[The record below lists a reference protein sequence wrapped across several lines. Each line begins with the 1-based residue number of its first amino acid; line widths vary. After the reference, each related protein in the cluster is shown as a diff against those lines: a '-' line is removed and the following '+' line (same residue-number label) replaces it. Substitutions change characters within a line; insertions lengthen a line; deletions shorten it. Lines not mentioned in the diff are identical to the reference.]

1 MVRLSAIRVALLA
14 LAIAAVHAPI
24 ATAGQQTVEPA
35 DAEARSFA
43 TSNGGWSSSVD
54 YGGLACTP
62 GVTCPP
68 ATPSYRPSGGTGGA
82 ADGHLRDT
90 FGTLLGV
97 LATTTISWSSPS
109 FVAPAA
115 VDAASL
121 SVALR
126 PQIASLNAIGTVVYR
141 PRLIDVADG
150 TRSVVIAD
158 VPLTAASASFS
169 TRTTPLAA
177 GSVVPGRTYRLQLDI
192 AFTNSVSAVT
202 SGNVDLDDVALTLSS
217 LAAPSSLTASVPAT
231 GALRVT
237 GAVDPQGVDTDVVV
251 DYGATTAYGTT
262 TTAVTIPGS
271 ATGTQPFTVP
281 LSGLT
286 AGATYHYRV
295 RATNA
300 DGTVETTDATFVAP
314 TPPSDAAPS
323 VAGAANSRTRTVT
336 FARAADV
343 AAATVEAVDGGSA
356 VVASAADGDGDG
368 EVALTLPDADGSYG
382 VRVVRESDREL
393 RATSAAVPV
402 TLDRVAPSTATL
414 GLSVTPASALDA
426 VRTVSF
432 TRPDDA
438 DTVTAQV
445 VDAADMPVGSA
456 VTVTGDRADVT
467 IGPAAGDYRVRLRL
481 TDAAG
486 NAAEATSTTVT
497 LETPPAPVD
506 PRTPE
511 QPSPPQQPGA
521 PAQPG
526 TPVQPGA
533 PAPPTT
539 PVAPPA
545 CTPAGV
551 ITDVSL
557 RAGRI
562 HLTGWTA
569 QPRGT
574 AITIADDAGTPVVRA
589 TAVSGG
595 RFTAVV
601 RPSRGAQAGAAAGY
615 RVVGG
620 ADRSAPVKLRRANA
634 LTKLVRAGTT
644 ATLHGRVDLARTGA
658 VERIE
663 AFGRADACAGAL
675 QPLETIGTARV
686 DRTTGAYSLR
696 IAVPAGDG
704 PLVVRTRVT
713 GARLASR
720 SAFAVR

>member
-1 MVRLSAIRVALLA
+1 MTRLPVVRVALLA
-14 LAIAAVHAPI
+14 LAAVAVHASE
-24 ATAGQQTVEPA
+24 AAAGQQTIVPA

-43 TSNGGWSSSVD
+43 TTNGGWSSTVD
-54 YGGLACTP
+54 YGGLVCIP

-68 ATPSYRPSGGTGGA
+68 ATPSHRTTGGTGGA

-115 VDAASL
+115 VDEASL

-126 PQIASLNAIGTVVYR
+126 PQIASLNAIGTAVYR

-150 TRSVVIAD
+150 TRSVVIAQ
-158 VPLTAASASFS
+158 VPLTTASASFS
-169 TRTTPLAA
+169 TQTTTVAA
-177 GSVVPGRTYRLQLDI
+177 DSVVPGRTYRLQLDI

-202 SGNVDLDDVALTLSS
+202 SGNVDLDDVALTISS
-217 LAAPSSLTASVPAT
+217 LAAPTGLTAAVPAT

-237 GAVDPQGVDTDVVV
+237 GAVDPQGLDTDVVV
-251 DYGATTAYGTT
+251 DSGATTAYGTT

-295 RATNA
+295 HATNA

-314 TPPSDAAPS
+314 ELPSSAAPS
-323 VAGAANSRTRTVT
+323 VAGAANSRTRTAT

-343 AAATVEAVDGGSA
+343 TAATVEAVDGGSA
-356 VVASAADGDGDG
+356 VVASAADSDGDG

-393 RATSAAVPV
+393 STTSAAVPV
-402 TLDRVAPSTATL
+402 TLDRVAPSTAAL
-414 GLSVTPASALDA
+414 GLSVTPARSQAA

-432 TRPDDA
+432 TRPGDA

-445 VDAADMPVGSA
+445 TDAAGTPVGSA
-456 VTVTGDRADVT
+456 VTVTGDSADVT
-467 IGPAAGDYRVRLRL
+467 VGPAAGDYRVRLRL

-486 NAAEATSTTVT
+486 NAAEATSTSVT
-497 LETPPAPVD
+497 LETPPPAD

-511 QPSPPQQPGA
+511 QPSPPDQPGTPEQPST

-526 TPVQPGA
+526 TPAQPN
-533 PAPPTT
+533 T
-539 PVAPPA
+539 PVDPPA
-545 CTPAGV
+545 CTLAGV
-551 ITDVSL
+551 VTDVSL
-557 RAGRI
+557 RSGRI

-569 QPRGT
+569 QPSGT
-574 AITIADDAGTPVVRA
+574 AITIADGAGTPVGRA
-589 TAVSGG
+589 TAGSGG
-595 RFTAVV
+595 RFTTVV
-601 RPSRGAQAGAAAGY
+601 RPPRGAQARDALGY

-634 LTKLVRAGTT
+634 LTKLIRVGTT
-644 ATLHGRVDLARTGA
+644 VTLHGRVDLARTGA

-663 AFGRADACAGAL
+663 AFGRSDVCAGAL
-675 QPLETIGTARV
+675 QPLETIGPARI
-686 DRTTGAYSLR
+686 DRRTGAYSLR
-696 IAVPAGDG
+696 LTVPEGDR
-704 PLVVRTRVT
+704 PLIVRTRVS